1 MNAPI
6 EFHKMHGAGNDFVLI
21 DARRQNFLPTPELA
35 TAIADRRFGIGCD
48 QIMILRQP
56 RSAEHLV
63 RYEIWNPDGS
73 QAAQCGNGARCVA
86 LFMELNGEFDG
97 APYTAESPSGIVGIR
112 RCPDGEYELDMGA
125 PDFDPASIPL
135 DLASENGLY
144 HLDSPWGP
152 LEFGAVSMGNPHS
165 LVVVDEISGDRIPAI
180 GAWMGEHEA
189 FPDRVNAGFAQI
201 ESRSSIRL
209 RVVERGPGETLAC
222 GSGACAAV
230 AILGRQ
236 GLVDECVDVCLP
248 GGRLVI
254 QWRGNSNPL
263 VMKGPAKH
271 VFRGTMNE

>member
-1 MNAPI
+1 MSVPI

-21 DARRQNFLPTPELA
+21 DARQQDFSPTPELA

-86 LFMELNGEFDG
+86 LFIELNGEFDG
-97 APYTAESPSGIVGIR
+97 KPYSAESPSGIVGIR
-112 RCPDGEYELDMGA
+112 RCGDGEYELDMGTA
-125 PDFDPASIPL
+125 DFDPASIPL
-135 DLASENGLY
+135 ELAGENGLY

-152 LEFGAVSMGNPHS
+152 VEFGAVSMGNPHS
-165 LVVVDEISGDRIPAI
+165 LVVVDEINDDRIPAI
-180 GAWMGEHEA
+180 GTWMGEHDA

-230 AILGRQ
+230 AILGRR
-236 GLVDECVDVCLP
+236 GLVDERVDVFLP

-254 QWRGNSNPL
+254 QWRGNNEPL
-263 VMKGPAKH
+263 VMKGPAKY

>member
-1 MNAPI
+1 MPI
-6 EFHKMHGAGNDFVLI
+6 VFHKMHGAGNDFVLI
-21 DARRQNFLPTPELA
+21 DARQQDFSPTPELA
-35 TAIADRRFGIGCD
+35 AAIGDRHFGIGCD

-56 RSAEHLV
+56 RSTEHLV

-86 LFMELNGEFDG
+86 LYIELNGEYRG
-97 APYTAESPSGIVGIR
+97 EPYTAESPSGIVGIK
-112 RCPDGEYELDMGA
+112 RCEDGEYELDMGA
-125 PDFDPASIPL
+125 PEFDPARIPL
-135 DLASENGLY
+135 MLNSDDGLY

-165 LVVVDEISGDRIPAI
+165 LVVVDDIGDHRIPAM
-180 GAWMGEHEA
+180 GTWMGEHEA
-189 FPDRVNAGFAQI
+189 FPDRVNAGFAQL
-201 ESRSSIRL
+201 ESRHSIRL

-230 AILGRQ
+230 AVLGRQ
-236 GLVDECVDVCLP
+236 GLVDERVEVFLP

-254 QWRGNSNPL
+254 KWRGDSEPL
-263 VMKGPAKH
+263 IMKGPAEH